1 MDLKSTIEKKVNSDG
16 LRHFWDV
23 LQEIVEACAHHLTQ
37 ITAQMPN
44 YDIHDKEHSQKVL
57 ENIELFLGDN
67 AEKLSVY
74 ELILI
79 YLSCYLHD
87 SAMALPQW
95 EYDMLRAVEGC
106 EECYDTSTRFS
117 IKNDFN
123 AAQSLSQLKAFIDQ
137 NKKEIYQN
145 FEEVSGFIF
154 APSNEEQLQLDIAKR
169 ARGYEEFRNGFA
181 DKLSA
186 TRGDLAEYLRQSES
200 IRYEYIR
207 KTHHIRAA
215 DYISNLRKKLSHE
228 IGESAAVK
236 VVTDLSNVCR
246 AHGEPIEFVW
256 ELDQNSNADSLGTAN
271 LRFVA
276 LMLRLGDATHFSY
289 DRAPVSLFS
298 EKVITNRE
306 SRAHWKAKFAETKYS
321 IATLHDGKK
330 TICFSAFCTEP
341 SVYYFL
347 HDYINWIDVELGY
360 YFSFLHDL
368 EFRKQDTTV
377 YDLQLNNKVD
387 RTGIIPDTEKFLP
400 DNDARFSMDQSK
412 ILSLLMGTQLYKD
425 KYLCLRELYQNSLD
439 ACKCMKAQDESV
451 GVQSKYKIV
460 FGLETVNDGRK
471 YIYCLDN
478 GTGMTKEI
486 VKNYFLRIGNSYYKS
501 QEFIGKNVGWMDKVN
516 PTSQFGIG
524 VLSCFMIGSSLEVT
538 TKHYD
543 TQADVFSFCVEA
555 NNEHFYYV
563 PVNPLDEEQIGAHG
577 TLIKIFLSEKESQRI
592 NNSLPDDVAFII
604 YSEAIG
610 HNVSL
615 DHLKNASKKLRNSLF
630 YKASKQIGVL
640 FPSIDVFIRM
650 DGRDIPLIQRNQIFD
665 YDALK
670 IDKKMVE
677 SLWSTY
683 YSWRLADNQYK
694 DVLKFHD
701 YVRNIPV
708 HISENGIE
716 LETFIS
722 LPKKGM
728 PIKSR
733 DMLSLESYIW
743 KRSSLRVLVDGI
755 VVSDN
760 SNRLNF
766 GDYLGLN
773 LVQTGKI
780 IINFTGKL
788 RPTLS
793 IDRNTVVSYP
803 QEVGSVLET
812 LKSKLIE
819 KVTSLF
825 LSHLREEHIGMDSDD
840 LPLALDSLLFVYQ
853 DFSAEILELI
863 SKTEYGKTSMQNIA
877 KKNSDL
883 SMSIRDVING
893 EDLQLKNCNLKSS
906 EFLIRE
912 TLAGKLVS
920 ASRIEVKN
928 TDVTIRSTGF
938 TTPSSIFGINYHH
951 HGEHYAIKA
960 DIWTGI
966 YEPFDIA
973 TNFWPIIPE
982 RLFNKIGSEYS
993 RGASYDDSRIKLL
1006 ASVGSGLNGIA
1017 TLEAPLINPKFGIST
1032 YKEDRFGK
1040 RKSLIG
1046 RCEKIENNYWL
1057 FELNPNWKMVRSNNK
1072 DYALFA
1078 YISPDKLSEEDERRL
1093 QDYEGN
1099 DDTYVKGV
1107 REGWSILFLGH
1118 DQKYY
1123 ILPGKREKNELI
1135 ALIPPSIR
1143 DRKDSVVYYNL
1154 DETPL
1159 FG

>member
-1 MDLKSTIEKKVNSDG
+1 MGLKSTIEKKVNSDG

-23 LQEIVEACAHHLTQ
+23 SQEIIEACAHHLAQ

-106 EECYDTSTRFS
+106 EECYDNSTRFS

-123 AAQSLSQLKAFIDQ
+123 MAQSLSHLKSFIDQ
-137 NKKEIYQN
+137 HKGEIYQN
-145 FEEVSGFIF
+145 YEEVSRFVF
-154 APSNEEQLQLDIAKR
+154 APGNEEQLQLDIAKR
-169 ARGYEEFRNGFA
+169 ARSYEEFRNGFA

-186 TRGDLAEYLRQSES
+186 TRGNLAEYLRLSES

-207 KTHHIRAA
+207 KTHHTRAA

-256 ELDQNSNADSLGTAN
+256 ELDQNSNADPLGTAN

-298 EKVITNRE
+298 EKGITNRE
-306 SRAHWKAKFAETKYS
+306 SRAHWEAKFAETKYS

-347 HDYINWIDVELGY
+347 HDYINLIDVELSY

-460 FGLETVNDGRK
+460 FGLETTNDGRK

-524 VLSCFMIGSSLEVT
+524 VLSCFMIGDSLEVT

-543 TQADVFSFCVEA
+543 AQADAFSFCAEA

-563 PVNPLDEEQIGAHG
+563 PVNPLDEERIGTHG
-577 TLIKIFLSEKESQRI
+577 TLIKIFLSEEESQSI
-592 NNSLPDDVAFII
+592 NNTIPKNLELLI
-604 YSEAIG
+604 YVEEALG
-610 HNVSL
+610 LNKSKSL
-615 DHLKNASKKLRNSLF
+615 DYLEADLENLRSSIF
-630 YKASKQIGVL
+630 YKLNRQAGISS
-640 FPSIDVFIRM
+640 PDIDVFVQFE
-650 DGRDIPLIQRNQIFD
+650 GTNIPLIPRTQIFD
-665 YDALK
+665 YKAAGLEDTTIVNIWKAFK
-670 IDKKMVE
+670 NGI
-677 SLWSTY
+677 
-683 YSWRLADNQYK
+683 QYK
-694 DVLKFHD
+694 DILKCHD
-701 YVRNIPV
+701 HICNMPI
-708 HISENGIE
+708 HISKDGVE
-716 LETFIS
+716 LETFIT
-722 LPKKGM
+722 LPRKGI
-728 PIKSR
+728 PLKSQEI
-733 DMLSLESYIW
+733 LLAENYTWKNNYIQ
-743 KRSSLRVLVDGI
+743 VLVDGI
-755 VVSDN
+755 TVSERRTN
-760 SNRLNF
+760 GIRRYF
-766 GDYLGLN
+766 GYKLERFGH
-773 LVQTGKI
+773 I
-780 IINFTGKL
+780 IINFVGKI

-793 IDRNTVVSYP
+793 IDRNAVVSYP
-803 QEVGSVLET
+803 EEALHAVEEL
-812 LKSKLIE
+812 LSKLLDEITLLYLTYLKE
-819 KVTSLF
+819 Q
-825 LSHLREEHIGMDSDD
+825 EICINSDD
-840 LPLALDSLLFVYQ
+840 LYFSLDLLLYLYE
-853 DFSAEILELI
+853 DFAGEILEKI
-863 SKTEYGKTSMQNIA
+863 SKTEYGKTLVQGDYA
-877 KKNSDL
+877 PQFNSPI
-883 SMSIRDVING
+883 SITDMINS
-893 EDLQLKNCNLKSS
+893 EDLYIKNADFRYIDRAYREIIYGKMIPNSHIVVDDINVVIKS
-906 EFLIRE
+906 
-912 TLAGKLVS
+912 
-920 ASRIEVKN
+920 
-928 TDVTIRSTGF
+928 TDLCM
-938 TTPSSIFGINYHH
+938 PSSFL
-951 HGEHYAIKA
+951 
-960 DIWTGI
+960 DIHCYDDYDVVVRANVWKGV
-966 YEPFDIA
+966 YEAFDLA
-973 TNFWPIIPE
+973 TNIWPIIPE
-982 RLFNKIGSEYS
+982 RLFNKITECEARYGENGSHT
-993 RGASYDDSRIKLL
+993 KVMTK
-1006 ASVGSGLNGIA
+1006 VGNGLHGIA
-1017 TLEAPLINPKFGIST
+1017 TLKATLINPSIGITRNSHSVHNGAKSCVGR
-1032 YKEDRFGK
+1032 YGEIEDDF
-1040 RKSLIG
+1040 
-1046 RCEKIENNYWL
+1046 WL
-1057 FELNPNWKMVRSNNK
+1057 FELNQHGEMVRSDNK
-1072 DYALFA
+1072 DYALFV
-1078 YISPDKLSEEDERRL
+1078 YISPDKLSEEDERKL

-1107 REGWSILFLGH
+1107 KEGWSILFLGY
-1118 DQKYY
+1118 DQTYY

-1159 FG
+1159 FR